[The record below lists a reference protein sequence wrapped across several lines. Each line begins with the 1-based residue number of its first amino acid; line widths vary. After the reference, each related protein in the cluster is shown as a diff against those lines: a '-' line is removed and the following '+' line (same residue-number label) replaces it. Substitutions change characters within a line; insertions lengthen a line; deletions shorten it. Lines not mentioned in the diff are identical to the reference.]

1 MRILITG
8 GSRGIGSDICEIFK
22 KYGHEVIAPT
32 REELDLS
39 QPFSFIPDK
48 IDILINNAGINIIDS
63 IFEGENYKE
72 MMTVNYFSPLRLF
85 KLCLPY
91 MKKQNYGRVVNIG
104 SVWVD
109 YAKPGRSSYSASKNA
124 LHSLTK
130 AITAEYG
137 TYNILANTVSPGFFI
152 TDMTFQNN
160 TEEDL
165 KDLRSKIPL
174 GRLGYTNEVAD
185 LVYYLSVNNSYIS
198 GQNIVIDGGYSCTAK

>member
-1 MRILITG
+1 MRVLITG

-48 IDILINNAGINIIDS
+48 IDILINNAGINIIDF
-63 IFEGENYKE
+63 IFEGENYEE

>member
-1 MRILITG
+1 MRVLITG

-63 IFEGENYKE
+63 IFEGENYE
-72 MMTVNYFSPLRLF
+72 EIMTVNYFSPLRLF
-85 KLCLPY
+85 KLCLPH

-130 AITAEYG
+130 AITSEYG

-152 TDMTFQNN
+152 TDMTFQYN

-165 KDLRSKIPL
+165 QDLRSRIPL

>member
-63 IFEGENYKE
+63 IFEGENYEE

-137 TYNILANTVSPGFFI
+137 SYNILANTVSPGFFI

-165 KDLRSKIPL
+165 KNLRSKIPL

>member
-63 IFEGENYKE
+63 IFEGENYEE

-85 KLCLPY
+85 KLCLPH

-152 TDMTFQNN
+152 TDMTFENN

-185 LVYYLSVNNSYIS
+185 LVYYLSVGNSYIS

>member
-63 IFEGENYKE
+63 IFEGENYEK

-198 GQNIVIDGGYSCTAK
+198 GQNVVIDGGYSCTAK

>member
-1 MRILITG
+1 MRVLITG

-48 IDILINNAGINIIDS
+48 IDILINNAGINIIDF
-63 IFEGENYKE
+63 IFEGENYEE

-137 TYNILANTVSPGFFI
+137 TYNILANTVSPGFFV

-160 TEEDL
+160 TEENL
-165 KDLRSKIPL
+165 KDLRSKIPV

-185 LVYYLSVNNSYIS
+185 LVYFLSVNNSYIS
-198 GQNIVIDGGYSCTAK
+198 GQNIAIDGGYSCTAK

>member
-22 KYGHEVIAPT
+22 KDGHEVIAPT

-63 IFEGENYKE
+63 IFEGENYEE

-85 KLCLPY
+85 KLCLPH

-130 AITAEYG
+130 AITSEYG

>member
-1 MRILITG
+1 MRVLITG

-63 IFEGENYKE
+63 IFEGENYEK

>member
-63 IFEGENYKE
+63 ILEGENYKE

>member
-63 IFEGENYKE
+63 IFEGENYEE

-85 KLCLPY
+85 KLCLPH

-137 TYNILANTVSPGFFI
+137 SYNILANTVSPGFFI

-165 KDLRSKIPL
+165 KNLRSKIPL

-185 LVYYLSVNNSYIS
+185 LVYFLTVQNSYIS

>member
-1 MRILITG
+1 MRVLVTG
-8 GSRGIGSDICEIFK
+8 GSRGIGSDICEMFK
-22 KYGHEVIAPT
+22 KDGHEVIAPT

-48 IDILINNAGINIIDS
+48 IDILINNAGINIIYS
-63 IFEGENYKE
+63 VFEVENYEE

-85 KLCLPY
+85 KLCLPH

-165 KDLRSKIPL
+165 KDLRSKIPI

-185 LVYYLSVNNSYIS
+185 LVYYLSVSNSYIS

>member
-63 IFEGENYKE
+63 IFEGENYEE

-85 KLCLPY
+85 KLCLPH

-165 KDLRSKIPL
+165 KDIRSKIPV

>member
-63 IFEGENYKE
+63 IFEGENYE
-72 MMTVNYFSPLRLF
+72 EIMTVNYFSPLRLF
-85 KLCLPY
+85 KLCLPH

-137 TYNILANTVSPGFFI
+137 TYNILANTVSPGFFV
-152 TDMTFQNN
+152 TNMTFQNN

-165 KDLRSKIPL
+165 KDLRSKIPV

-185 LVYYLSVNNSYIS
+185 LVYFLSVNNSYIS
-198 GQNIVIDGGYSCTAK
+198 GQNIAIDGGYSCTAK

>member
-1 MRILITG
+1 MKILITG

-48 IDILINNAGINIIDS
+48 IDILINNAGINIIDP
-63 IFEGENYKE
+63 IFEGENYEE

-85 KLCLPY
+85 KLCLPH
-91 MKKQNYGRVVNIG
+91 MKKQNYGRVINIG

-165 KDLRSKIPL
+165 KDIRSKIPV

-185 LVYYLSVNNSYIS
+185 LVYYLSANNSYIS

>member
-1 MRILITG
+1 MKILITG
-8 GSRGIGSDICEIFK
+8 GSRGIGSDISEIFK
-22 KYGHEVIAPT
+22 KNGHEVIAPT

-63 IFEGENYKE
+63 IFEGENYE
-72 MMTVNYFSPLRLF
+72 EIMTVNYFSPLRLF
-85 KLCLPY
+85 KLCLPH

-137 TYNILANTVSPGFFI
+137 TYNILANTVSPGFFV

-165 KDLRSKIPL
+165 KDLRSKIPV

-198 GQNIVIDGGYSCTAK
+198 GQNIAIDGGYSCTAK

>member
-1 MRILITG
+1 MRVLITG

-39 QPFSFIPDK
+39 QLFSFIPDK
-48 IDILINNAGINIIDS
+48 IDILINNAGINLVDS
-63 IFEGENYKE
+63 IFEGENYEE

-85 KLCLPY
+85 KLCLPH
-91 MKKQNYGRVVNIG
+91 MTKQNYGRVVNIG

-165 KDLRSKIPL
+165 KNLRSKIPL

>member
-63 IFEGENYKE
+63 IFEGENDEE

-85 KLCLPY
+85 KLCLPH

-152 TDMTFQNN
+152 TDMTFENN

-174 GRLGYTNEVAD
+174 GSLGYTNEVAD
-185 LVYYLSVNNSYIS
+185 LVYYLSVGNSYIS

>member
-63 IFEGENYKE
+63 IFEGENCEE

-85 KLCLPY
+85 KLCLPH

-165 KDLRSKIPL
+165 KDIRSKIPV

-185 LVYYLSVNNSYIS
+185 LVYYLSANNSYIS